1 MVSQHRTIE
10 LSLAEQAGWLNEGV
24 SGCSVASSLSLLSSS
39 GRLAHGVP
47 KNLGGSGGT
56 LLSAVEEIATVS
68 EQCLTSGFV
77 FWCQRTFIEY
87 LISSSN
93 RWLHLQILPKIL
105 RAECSGATAIKD
117 FVDSAPIHASLEG
130 DTVTLQGFLPW
141 VSNLQPKNFYVV
153 VTAKTDDGKKLIVAV
168 PSKAKGIQRGDD
180 LQLLGL
186 QASWTS
192 TLRLNKVC
200 LSRQWIIS
208 ENADLFL
215 SQIRPK
221 LILMQCALGLG
232 ITRRSLQ
239 ETLQST
245 DGDNEE
251 ALINRLRY
259 NAFTLTQLEAQIWK
273 LGTLQN
279 FNSSKRE
286 ILELRVALTR
296 LALDSVWLEL
306 EAKGVNAYLKPSG
319 TARRLREVAFLPVM
333 APTLLHLEQELQ
345 KTANILPGL
354 GASAFK
360 QI

>member
-1 MVSQHRTIE
+1 MFSQHRTIE

-24 SGCSVASSLSLLSSS
+24 SWCSVTSSLDMLSSS
-39 GRLAHGVP
+39 GRLGHGVP
-47 KNLGGSGGT
+47 ESLGGSGGT
-56 LLSAVEEIATVS
+56 LLSAVEEIAIVS

-93 RWLHLQILPKIL
+93 RWLILQVLPKIL
-105 RAECSGATAIKD
+105 RAECSGATVIED
-117 FVDSAPIHASLEG
+117 VVSAAPVSALLEG
-130 DTVTLQGFLPW
+130 DTVTLEGFLPW
-141 VSNLQPKNFYVV
+141 VSNLQPKNFFVV
-153 VTAKTDDGKKLIVAV
+153 VTAKTNDGKTLIVAV
-168 PSKAKGIQRGDD
+168 PSGAKGIQRGDD

-192 TLRLNKVC
+192 TLHLNKVC

-221 LILMQCALGLG
+221 LILMQCALSLG

-245 DGDNEE
+245 DGDNQE

-259 NAFTLTQLEAQIWK
+259 NFFTLTQLETQIWK

-296 LALDSVWLEL
+296 SALDSVWLEL
-306 EAKGVNAYLKPSG
+306 EAKGMNAYLKPSG

-333 APTLLHLEQELQ
+333 APTLLQLEQELQ
-345 KTANILPGL
+345 KAGNTLYGL
-354 GASAFK
+354 GTSAFK
-360 QI
+360 

>member
-24 SGCSVASSLSLLSSS
+24 SGCSVASSLDMLSSS

-47 KNLGGSGGT
+47 ESLGGLGGT

-105 RAECSGATAIKD
+105 QAQCSGAIVIED
-117 FVDSAPIHASLEG
+117 VFSAAPVNASLEK
-130 DTVTLQGFLPW
+130 DTVTLEGFLPW
-141 VSNLQPKNFYVV
+141 VSNVQPKNFFVV

-192 TLRLNKVC
+192 TLHLNKVN

-208 ENADLFL
+208 EDADLCL

-239 ETLQST
+239 ETLHST

-259 NAFTLTQLEAQIWK
+259 NFFTLTQLEAQIWK
-273 LGTLQN
+273 LGSLQN

-306 EAKGVNAYLKPSG
+306 EAKGTNAYLKPSG

-333 APTLLHLEQELQ
+333 APTLLQLEQELQ
-345 KTANILPGL
+345 QTANVLPGL
-354 GASAFK
+354 GASLF
-360 QI
+360 QQM

>member
-1 MVSQHRTIE
+1 MVSQYRTIE

-24 SGCSVASSLSLLSSS
+24 SGCSVASSLDMLYSS

-47 KNLGGSGGT
+47 EGLGGSGGT

-105 RAECSGATAIKD
+105 RAQCSGAVVIEDVVSA
-117 FVDSAPIHASLEG
+117 APISASLEG
-130 DTVTLQGFLPW
+130 DTVILEGFLPW
-141 VSNLQPKNFYVV
+141 VSNLQPKNFFVA
-153 VTAKTDDGKKLIVAV
+153 VTAKTNDGKTLIVAV

-192 TLRLNKVC
+192 TLHLNQVRLP
-200 LSRQWIIS
+200 RQWIIS

-215 SQIRPK
+215 SEMRPK
-221 LILMQCALGLG
+221 LILMQSALSLG

-245 DGDNEE
+245 DGNNEE

-259 NAFTLTQLEAQIWK
+259 NFFTSYQLEAQIWK

-279 FNSSKRE
+279 FDSSKRE
-286 ILELRVALTR
+286 ILELRVAITR

-306 EAKGVNAYLKPSG
+306 EAKGASSYLKPSG

-333 APTLLHLEQELQ
+333 APTLLQLEQELQ
-345 KTANILPGL
+345 KKSNSFHGL
-354 GASAFK
+354 GTSAFK
-360 QI
+360 QM